1 MMYPW
6 FYVGT
11 ALLMVYNLF
20 VYFFSNNKINYFST
34 LFIGYLIFLVL
45 HLVFISNINLYEI
58 IDIKY
63 FRTEGR
69 MFLTFI
75 PFIYFSHFG
84 IKNVSPLKI
93 FNAYYYVF
101 AFFGIL
107 LIFNYLNIFDFDFLF
122 QTSAFDQINGIKN
135 DYLFKGTFNSK
146 NAAANLIGAFL
157 SIFFIVNKRY
167 DLKSIILFILA
178 SIPLILTS
186 SRQTF
191 VASLSLQYIY
201 FFTMNLIRE

>member
-63 FRTEGR
+63 FRTEEEC
-69 MFLTFI
+69 F
-75 PFIYFSHFG
+75 
-84 IKNVSPLKI
+84 
-93 FNAYYYVF
+93 
-101 AFFGIL
+101 
-107 LIFNYLNIFDFDFLF
+107 
-122 QTSAFDQINGIKN
+122 
-135 DYLFKGTFNSK
+135 
-146 NAAANLIGAFL
+146 
-157 SIFFIVNKRY
+157 
-167 DLKSIILFILA
+167 
-178 SIPLILTS
+178 
-186 SRQTF
+186 
-191 VASLSLQYIY
+191 
-201 FFTMNLIRE
+201 